1 MKTSDNITSTDPRKT
16 ARQRRSE
23 ATVDAV
29 VEAAA
34 RILEGKGD
42 LSYTTNAIARTA
54 GVSIGSL
61 YQYFPNKDA
70 ITRALIR
77 RELKSLEDQLGPVF
91 AAPTAPSALADF
103 AAAAAA
109 YQMRRPTLA
118 RRLDEQEEKV
128 AAPDDLAPA
137 RVRIMELLSAVI
149 QGHGIAA
156 DTALLE
162 DLMAVARS
170 LTDAAGHRGETDI
183 ARLAR
188 KIEFAMMAVA
198 TAGR

>member
-1 MKTSDNITSTDPRKT
+1 M
-16 ARQRRSE
+16 
-23 ATVDAV
+23 DAV

-34 RILEGKGD
+34 RILEGKGAPG
-42 LSYTTNAIARTA
+42 YTTNAIARTA

-77 RELKSLEDQLGPVF
+77 RELRSLEDDLGPVF
-91 AAPTAPSALADF
+91 AAPMAPSALADF
-103 AAAAAA
+103 AFAAAT
-109 YQMRRPTLA
+109 YQMRRPALA
-118 RRLDEQEEKV
+118 RRLDEQEEQV

-137 RVRIMELLSAVI
+137 RARIMALLSAVML
-149 QGHGIAA
+149 GHGIDA
-156 DTALLE
+156 DTALLD

-183 ARLAR
+183 APLAR
-188 KIEFAMMAVA
+188 RIEFAMMAVA